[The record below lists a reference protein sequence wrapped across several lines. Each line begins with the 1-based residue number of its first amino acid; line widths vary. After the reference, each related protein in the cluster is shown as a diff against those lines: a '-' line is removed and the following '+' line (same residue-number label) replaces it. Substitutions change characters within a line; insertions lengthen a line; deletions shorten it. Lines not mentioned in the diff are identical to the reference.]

1 MFGIFAYF
9 LSPAVR
15 RWRQQCPKGVCR
27 CRPALSHPSYGGRSC
42 SCGWTKQVNWNTYVR
57 GCVPILQNCGDFP
70 DSIWLT
76 FNNRTSK
83 GSVYGVPLRQTSQ
96 SQLMAMTAAT
106 ANILWCIMWWIC
118 ICEWWWICRVA
129 DIRTSSECKSIPLK
143 TWRNEWIVCVCVC
156 VCMYACMYVRLW
168 LCISWWLQN
177 ARVEIVEYR
186 WHKRQYAVHLSVKR
200 QIPMSWDYQI
210 IYLPMIPNSLR
221 LRLL

>member
-1 MFGIFAYF
+1 MSVSCFFGLSWIECMFGIFAYF

-83 GSVYGVPLRQTSQ
+83 GSVYGVPCTIATNITITADGDDGGDGKHP
-96 SQLMAMTAAT
+96 LMHHVMDLY
-106 ANILWCIMWWIC
+106 LWMMMNLSCG
-118 ICEWWWICRVA
+118 RY
-129 DIRTSSECKSIPLK
+129 S
-143 TWRNEWIVCVCVC
+143 NE
-156 VCMYACMYVRLW
+156 
-168 LCISWWLQN
+168 
-177 ARVEIVEYR
+177 
-186 WHKRQYAVHLSVKR
+186 
-200 QIPMSWDYQI
+200 
-210 IYLPMIPNSLR
+210 
-221 LRLL
+221 